1 MTHSDSDVAI
11 IGMACRFPGADS
23 VDRFWEVLSEG
34 RETLTRYTDEE
45 LLAAGVPA
53 DRLADPRYVKAA
65 QTIPGTDLFD
75 SELFQFTHDEAE
87 ILDPQHRVFL
97 ECALQALERAGYDP
111 ERTDARIGVYAGAG
125 MNTYLL
131 HNLGERY
138 RAASSVD
145 HYRLML
151 ANDKDFLSTRVS
163 YKLNLTGPSVSI
175 NTACSTSLVAVH
187 TACLALLGGECD
199 MALVGAV
206 HLSPPNQGYQYQ
218 EGMIFSPDGH
228 CRAFD
233 AEARGT
239 VIGSGAGAVVLKR
252 LPDALADG
260 DWIHAVIKGSA
271 INNDGSTKTGYTAP
285 SVSGQAAVIADAQ
298 DVADVEADTIGY
310 VEAHGTGTPLG
321 DPIEVAALTEAFR
334 HGTERT
340 GYCALGS
347 VKTNIGHLD
356 TAAGMAGLIKT
367 ALMLEHRTLVP
378 SLHFTEPNP
387 DIDFA
392 AGPFF
397 VNTEK
402 TEWKSGD
409 DPLRAGVSSFGI
421 GGTNAHVILQE
432 APDRIE
438 APGSRQPEL
447 LVLSAR
453 SEEAVKQAGAALAR
467 QLRARPD
474 LDLAAVAQTL
484 ALGRRAHPHRLALV
498 AGSTRSAAMALAL
511 GDEERIRAGVT
522 GREPGAPVLVL
533 TGTGADPADTAELY
547 RSVPAYRDAAD
558 ACAAALGRAGEGEA
572 LLTEDGE
579 VTAFCHE
586 YALATALTAWGVTP
600 AGLAATGT
608 GLAVAAA
615 LTEALPLSDAL
626 ALARGTAP
634 VSVAPPRLPVV
645 SPRTGR
651 WMTEEE
657 SREPGNWAGTADLG
671 ALDALL
677 DGTGRHAV
685 HLAPQNGEPCGLTH
699 LLTLAADQW
708 VLGADLDFAAVHAG
722 RDIRRVPLPTHRFER
737 RRHWVEPGDHAT
749 PTAPASAG
757 DRLIARFDPADPHHN
772 VELVTDY
779 LTEEIGKVLGGRHL
793 APLDSNLFDLGL
805 DSLVLIEVVAKLGEE
820 LDFEVPA
827 TSFLEFPTIRSFAD
841 NLADLMGIAPATD
854 PAPGEGTG
862 TTAPAVP
869 TSRRAQRAAARR
881 GGQA

>member
-1 MTHSDSDVAI
+1 MTLSDSDVAI

-23 VDRFWEVLSEG
+23 VDRFWDVLGEG
-34 RETLTRYTDEE
+34 RETLTRYTDDE

-53 DRLADPRYVKAA
+53 ARLADPRYVKAA

-75 SELFQFTHDEAE
+75 SELFQFTQDEAE

-97 ECALQALERAGYDP
+97 ECALEALERAGYDP
-111 ERTDARIGVYAGAG
+111 ERTDAQIGVYAGAG

-151 ANDKDFLSTRVS
+151 ANDKDFLATRVS
-163 YKLNLTGPSVSI
+163 YKLNLTGPSVNI

-206 HLSPPNQGYQYQ
+206 HLNPPGQGYQYQ

-252 LPDALADG
+252 LKEALADG

-271 INNDGSTKTGYTAP
+271 INNDGSAKTGYTAP
-285 SVSGQAAVIADAQ
+285 SISGQAAVIADAQ
-298 DVADVEADTIGY
+298 DVADVDPETIGY
-310 VEAHGTGTPLG
+310 VEAHGTGTSLG
-321 DPIEVAALTEAFR
+321 DPIEVAALTEAFCD
-334 HGTERT
+334 GTDRT

-378 SLHFTEPNP
+378 SLHFTQPNP

-402 TEWKSGD
+402 TEWKSDTG
-409 DPLRAGVSSFGI
+409 PLRAGVSSFGI

-432 APDRIE
+432 GPARGQAPHE
-438 APGSRQPEL
+438 SRPEL

-453 SEEAVKQAGAALAR
+453 SADALEQAAAALAR
-467 QLRARPD
+467 HLRAHPG
-474 LDLAAVAQTL
+474 LDPAAVAQTL
-484 ALGRRAHPHRLALV
+484 GLGRRAHTHRLVLV

-511 GDEERIRAGVT
+511 GDEERVRRGET
-522 GREPGAPVLVL
+522 GREPSTPVLVL

-547 RSVPAYRDAAD
+547 ASVPAYRDAAD
-558 ACAAALGRAGEGEA
+558 ACAAALGRPGEAEA
-572 LLTEDGE
+572 LLAEDG
-579 VTAFCHE
+579 VAAACCHE
-586 YALATALTAWGVTP
+586 YALATALTAWGVAP

-608 GLAVAAA
+608 GLATAAA
-615 LTEALPLSDAL
+615 LAEALPLADAL

-634 VSVAPPRLPVV
+634 VRVAPPRLPVV

-651 WMTEEE
+651 WMTEDEGRDPAVWT
-657 SREPGNWAGTADLG
+657 SRVDATASP
-671 ALDALL
+671 AALL
-677 DGTGRHAV
+677 DGTGRHPV
-685 HLAPQNGEPCGLTH
+685 RLTPPDGEPRGLTH

-708 VLGADLDFAAVHAG
+708 VLGADLDFAAVHTG

-737 RRHWVEPGDHAT
+737 RRHWVEPGDH
-749 PTAPASAG
+749 TARTEAPAG
-757 DRLIARFDPADPHHN
+757 DRLIARFDPADPQHN
-772 VELVTDY
+772 VELIRDY
-779 LTEEIGKVLGGRHL
+779 LTEAIGKVLGGRHL
-793 APLDSNLFDLGL
+793 AAVDTNLFDLGL

-820 LDFEVPA
+820 LGFEVPA
-827 TSFLEFPTIRSFAD
+827 ASFVEFPTIRSFVD
-841 NLADLMGIAPATD
+841 NLAELMGL
-854 PAPGEGTG
+854 APG
-862 TTAPAVP
+862 TAPAP
-869 TSRRAQRAAARR
+869 RTSRRAQRAAARHT
-881 GGQA
+881 GQA

>member
-1 MTHSDSDVAI
+1 MTLSDSDVAI
-11 IGMACRFPGADS
+11 IGMTCRFPGADS
-23 VDRFWEVLSEG
+23 VDLFWDVLGEG

-53 DRLADPRYVKAA
+53 ARLADPRYVKAA
-65 QTIPGTDLFD
+65 QTVPGTDLFD
-75 SELFQFTHDEAE
+75 SELFRFTQDEAE

-97 ECALQALERAGYDP
+97 ECALEALERAGYDP
-111 ERTDARIGVYAGAG
+111 ERTDAHIGVYAGAG

-151 ANDKDFLSTRVS
+151 ANDKDFLATRVS
-163 YKLNLTGPSVSI
+163 YKLNLTGPSVSV

-206 HLSPPNQGYQYQ
+206 HLNPPGQGYQYQ

-252 LPDALADG
+252 LKEALADG

-271 INNDGSTKTGYTAP
+271 VNNDGSAKTGYTAP
-285 SVSGQAAVIADAQ
+285 SISGQAAVIADAQ
-298 DVADVEADTIGY
+298 DVADVDPETIGY

-321 DPIEVAALTEAFR
+321 DPIEVAALTRAFR
-334 HGTERT
+334 QGTDRT

-402 TEWKSGD
+402 TEWKSGTG
-409 DPLRAGVSSFGI
+409 PLRAGVSSFGI

-432 APDRIE
+432 GPARAQAPHE
-438 APGSRQPEL
+438 SRPEL

-453 SEEAVKQAGAALAR
+453 SADALEQAAAALAR
-467 QLRARPD
+467 HLRAHPG
-474 LDLAAVAQTL
+474 LAPAAVAQTL
-484 ALGRRAHPHRLALV
+484 GLGRRAHAHRLALV
-498 AGSTRSAAMALAL
+498 VGSTRSAAMALAL
-511 GDEERIRAGVT
+511 GDEERLRRGVT
-522 GREPGAPVLVL
+522 GREPSAPVLVL
-533 TGTGADPADTAELY
+533 TGTGADPADAAELY
-547 RSVPAYRDAAD
+547 ASAPAYRDAAD
-558 ACAAALGRAGEGEA
+558 ACAAALGRPGEAEA
-572 LLTEDGE
+572 LLAEDGA
-579 VTAFCHE
+579 VAACCHE
-586 YALATALTAWGVTP
+586 YALATALTAWGVAP
-600 AGLAATGT
+600 AGLAATGV
-608 GLAVAAA
+608 GLATAAA
-615 LTEALPLSDAL
+615 LAEALPLADAL
-626 ALARGTAP
+626 ALALGAGTAP
-634 VSVAPPRLPVV
+634 HRVAPPRLPVV

-651 WMTEEE
+651 WMTEDEG
-657 SREPGNWAGTADLG
+657 RDPAVWTGPADPTAS
-671 ALDALL
+671 LDALL
-677 DGTGRHAV
+677 DGAGRHAV
-685 HLAPQNGEPCGLTH
+685 RLSPPAGGPGGLTH

-708 VLGADLDFAAVHAG
+708 VLGAELDFAAVHTG

-737 RRHWVEPGDHAT
+737 RRHWVEPGDHGART
-749 PTAPASAG
+749 EAAPAE
-757 DRLIARFDPADPHHN
+757 DRLLARFDPADPQHN
-772 VELVTDY
+772 VELIRDH
-779 LTEEIGKVLGGRHL
+779 LTEAIGRILGGRHL
-793 APLDSNLFDLGL
+793 AALDTNLFDLGL
-805 DSLVLIEVVAKLGEE
+805 DSLVLIEVVAGLGQE
-820 LDFEVPA
+820 LGFDVPA
-827 TSFLEFPTIRSFAD
+827 ASFVEFPTIRSFVD
-841 NLADLMGIAPATD
+841 NLAELMGLAPG
-854 PAPGEGTG
+854 PAPGGAG
-862 TTAPAVP
+862 TAPAP
-869 TSRRAQRAAARR
+869 RISRRARRAADRHT
-881 GGQA
+881 GQA